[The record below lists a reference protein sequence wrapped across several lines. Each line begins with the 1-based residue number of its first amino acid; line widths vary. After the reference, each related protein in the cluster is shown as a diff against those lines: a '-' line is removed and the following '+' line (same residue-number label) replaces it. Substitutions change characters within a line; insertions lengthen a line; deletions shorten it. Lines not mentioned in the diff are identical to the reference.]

1 MATRRKGYMTLA
13 EHHARL
19 KAEGKWDEY
28 AARKKAQD
36 EEFQRK
42 EEDYSRAEA
51 PVVEALRAAGV
62 PVSSVWDLVNTT
74 NPYEQSLQILF
85 AHLQRPYPDEVRE
98 GIARALAV
106 PAAKFAWPLLIKL
119 YREETVQRTK
129 DGLAVAISNIA
140 DDGMLDDL
148 VELARD
154 SAQGESRVLLLNA
167 FERSRL
173 PKARKAL
180 MELGGDPM
188 LKKEVQRILRLL
200 S

>member
-1 MATRRKGYMTLA
+1 MATKRKGYMTLA

-36 EEFQRK
+36 EEFRRK

-51 PVVEALRAAGV
+51 PVVEALRTAGV
-62 PVSSVWDLVNTT
+62 PISSVWDLVNAT
-74 NPYEQSLQILF
+74 NTHEQSLPILLD
-85 AHLQRPYPDEVRE
+85 HLQRPYPDGVRE

-106 PAAKFAWPLLIKL
+106 PAAKCAWPLLIKL
-119 YREETVQRTK
+119 YRQESARRTK

-140 DDGMLDDL
+140 DDGLLDEL
-148 VELARD
+148 IELAQD
-154 SAQGESRVLLLNA
+154 DTHGESRVLLLNA
-167 FERSRL
+167 LERSRL

-180 MELGGDPM
+180 MELGGDPV
-188 LKKEVQRILRLL
+188 LQKEVQQILRRLK
-200 S
+200 